1 MNLEIFSP
9 EKILYRGE
17 ATSVTLP
24 GVLGAFTV
32 LDHHAPIISP
42 LVKGEISYRVKE
54 DISHISIEKG
64 FVELNNNKVTVCV
77 EISSEK

>member
-54 DISHISIEKG
+54 DISPYFYRK
-64 FVELNNNKVTVCV
+64 KVSWNSTT
-77 EISSEK
+77 IIK

>member
-1 MNLEIFSP
+1 
-9 EKILYRGE
+9 
-17 ATSVTLP
+17 
-24 GVLGAFTV
+24 V

-77 EISSEK
+77 EMSSEK